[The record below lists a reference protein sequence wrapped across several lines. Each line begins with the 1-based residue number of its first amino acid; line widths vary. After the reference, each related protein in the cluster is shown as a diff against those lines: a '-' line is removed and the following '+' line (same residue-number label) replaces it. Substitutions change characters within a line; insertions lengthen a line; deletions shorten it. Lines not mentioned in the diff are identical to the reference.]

1 VVNVKK
7 IQGLL
12 DNLNTYVGYLRD
24 IAQIEQAAF
33 LSDPAKIG
41 GAKYYLQTSIAACLD
56 LGNHIIAAEHY
67 RLPKDY
73 RDIFTVLSENKVIP
87 DDFAL
92 TLRRM
97 AGLRNRLVHLYW
109 EVDDKQIYDDLQNHL
124 GDLDTYVQHV
134 LAFVQRQTPPPGK
147 DEM

>member
-12 DNLNTYVGYLRD
+12 DNLKTYVGYLRN
-24 IAQIEQAAF
+24 IAQTERAAF

-41 GAKYYLQTSIAACLD
+41 GAKYYLQTAIAACID

-67 RLPKDY
+67 RPPKDY
-73 RDIFTVLSENKVIP
+73 RDIFTVLNETGVLPSEFTV
-87 DDFAL
+87 

-109 EVDDKQIYDDLQNHL
+109 EVDDAQIYDDLQNHL
-124 GDLDTYVQHV
+124 GDFDTYVQHI
-134 LAFVQRQTPPPGK
+134 LAFLQRQPPGLT
-147 DEM
+147 EQ

>member
-1 VVNVKK
+1 MVNAKK

-73 RDIFTVLSENKVIP
+73 RDIFTVLSEIHYR
-87 DDFAL
+87 
-92 TLRRM
+92 TLSGSS
-97 AGLRNRLVHLYW
+97 AN
-109 EVDDKQIYDDLQNHL
+109 EL
-124 GDLDTYVQHV
+124 GI
-134 LAFVQRQTPPPGK
+134 G
-147 DEM
+147 